1 MDNIPEMIYYFKNYY
16 FLYFI
21 GYKFMI
27 IIKIRL
33 AECSSGI
40 SRRRRGIGVASKWYD
55 FIDISFL
62 PFELK
67 ERYKEEIRERLGK
80 FKSPV
85 TSKTQNQYF

>member
-33 AECSSGI
+33 TECSSGI

-80 FKSPV
+80 FGSR
-85 TSKTQNQYF
+85 Q